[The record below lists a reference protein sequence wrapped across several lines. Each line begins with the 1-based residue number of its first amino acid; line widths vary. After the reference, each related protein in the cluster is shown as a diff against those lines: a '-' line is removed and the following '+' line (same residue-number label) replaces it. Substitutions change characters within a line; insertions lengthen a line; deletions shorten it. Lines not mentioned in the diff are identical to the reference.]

1 MESDFRFKDL
11 TVAVVGLGL
20 MGGSFC
26 KRLKEIGCRV
36 IGFNRTKEVAKKA
49 LSMGIIDSMEEE
61 EIRNAKMIIFCTPE
75 KGTLGFLKEKVHL
88 LGEDTVLTDIAGV
101 KNGFRNRLQ
110 EVLPKGLDF
119 ISAHPMCG
127 REGEGL
133 DQADGA
139 IFDGANYIIIREE
152 GNLSRNVDLVSSL
165 AKALG
170 CAHVPVVSEEE
181 HDKAVAFTSDL
192 THVIATSL
200 MNSASFTEETKNFV
214 GGSFKDETRVADI
227 NEMLWTSLFLE
238 NQENLLSEIES
249 FKSSLNRIEEAIR
262 SGKEEDIKEFLSEA
276 RKKRRDLVHGRS
288 EG

>member
-1 MESDFRFKDL
+1 MDSDFHFNDL

-26 KRLKEIGCRV
+26 KRLKEIGCHV

-61 EIRNAKMIIFCTPE
+61 EIRNAKIIIFCTPE
-75 KGTLGFLKEKVHL
+75 KGTLGFLKEKAHL
-88 LGEDTVLTDIAGV
+88 LGADTVLTDIAGV
-101 KNGFRNRLQ
+101 KNGFRNRLK

-127 REGEGL
+127 REGEGI

-139 IFDGANYIIIREE
+139 IFDGANYIIIEEE
-152 GNLSRNVDLVSSL
+152 GNRKENVLLISSL
-165 AKALG
+165 AKAMG

-227 NEMLWTSLFLE
+227 NETLWTSLFLE
-238 NQENLLSEIES
+238 NREKLLSEIGHFKES
-249 FKSSLNRIEEAIR
+249 LERIEQAIR
-262 SGKEEDIKEFLSEA
+262 EEKEEEIKQFLGEA
-276 RKKRRDLVHGRS
+276 REKRRNLVHGRS

>member
-1 MESDFRFKDL
+1 MDSDFRFNHL

-36 IGFNRTKEVAKKA
+36 IGFNRTKEVAEKA
-49 LSMGIIDSMEEE
+49 LRMGIIDSMEEE
-61 EIRNAKMIIFCTPE
+61 EIRNAKIIIFCTPE
-75 KGTLGFLKEKVHL
+75 KGTLGFLKKKAHL
-88 LGEDTVLTDIAGV
+88 LREGTVLTDIAGV
-101 KNGFRNRLQ
+101 KNGFRTRLQ
-110 EVLPKGLDF
+110 EVLPQGLDF

-152 GNLSRNVDLVSSL
+152 GNLPEHVNLVSSL
-165 AKALG
+165 AKAMG

-238 NQENLLSEIES
+238 NQENLLSEIER
-249 FKSSLNRIEEAIR
+249 FKSSLNRIEVAIR
-262 SGKEEDIKEFLSEA
+262 SGKEEEIKEFLSEA